1 MRNFH
6 WMAAIGIAALAS
18 PAAAQTGG
26 AAGAAAPT
34 GAAAGAHAGAAEPAA
49 GPQMATSHAETARRL
64 MNRQAGAAADPRVAD
79 PRAADPRVAAAAKA
93 ADEALL
99 NDPTVKAM
107 VDGSMSRPP
116 SLAGGAPVPPPPS
129 RTPR

>member
-34 GAAAGAHAGAAEPAA
+34 RGAAGAHAGAAEPAA

-64 MNRQAGAAADPRVAD
+64 MNRQAGGAAD

-107 VDGSMSRPP
+107 VDGSLSRPP